1 MFNLRNKVRHIK
13 RGFLKRDFLNKLRYG
28 NQKAPRALETIWIN
42 SREVNA
48 FVDTTYAR
56 RDSATVVAGDWDL
69 KVVPIDSL
77 EKIRCTKRH
86 FIEGIPWPETGI
98 YAYMQKLIDEYGS
111 YDGCV
116 TIDDIKQRY
125 HALDDLYDYLS
136 HGGQFKT
143 RTQLDPTA
151 LGENRGILIHV
162 GRNGELLFSGAG
174 CHRLAIAQVLGL
186 EKIPAL
192 LGVVHEQA
200 VMNGV
205 MSRYRQ

>member
-1 MFNLRNKVRHIK
+1 MLNLRNTIRHIK
-13 RGFLKRDFLNKLRYG
+13 RGFLKRNLLNRLYYG
-28 NQKAPRALETIWIN
+28 KGKAPRALETIWIN
-42 SREVNA
+42 SREVTA
-48 FVDTTYAR
+48 FVDTKYAR
-56 RDSATVVAGDWDL
+56 RDTARVIAGDWDL
-69 KVVPIDSL
+69 NIVPLDSL

-86 FIEGIPWPETGI
+86 FIEGIPWSETGI
-98 YAYMQKLIDEYGS
+98 YAYMQKLVAEHGC

-116 TIDDIKQRY
+116 TIDDIEQRY
-125 HALDDLYDYLS
+125 DALDELYDYLNG
-136 HGGQFKT
+136 GGQFKT
-143 RTQLDPTA
+143 RAQLDPAA

-200 VMNGV
+200 IRDGV
-205 MSRYRQ
+205 MPRYRQ